1 MSLADLA
8 LAFLRLVVGLTFA
21 AHGAQKAFGWWNG
34 PGLEG
39 WRRAIAGMHFPPP
52 VGLWVGLSIGAEL
65 VGGLLVAAGL
75 LTPLAA
81 ALLIGQSTVIILK
94 VHLPNGF
101 WNSARGYEYPLA
113 LAAGLVAVLGS
124 GPGAFSVDQAIGFA
138 LPQPLLWLL
147 LLLGFLGGVVI
158 YLLAHPAPAPQTA
171 PQQR

>member
-39 WRRAIAGMHFPPP
+39 WRRAIAGMHFQP
-52 VGLWVGLSIGAEL
+52 VGLWVALSIGAEL
-65 VGGLLVAAGL
+65 VGGLFLAAGL

-81 ALLIGQSTVIILK
+81 AVLIGQSTVIILK

-113 LAAGLVAVLGS
+113 LAAGVVAILGI
-124 GPGAFSVDQAIGFA
+124 GPGPFSVDHAIGFG
-138 LPQPLLWLL
+138 LPEPLLWLL
-147 LLLGFLGGVVI
+147 LLLGFLGGMVSH
-158 YLLAHPAPAPQTA
+158 LLAHPGPAPQTA